1 MLKKLLMAVFV
12 VILVAGC
19 AGGGVNLSL
28 DTLVFASDVTRMGDF
43 TKLEDTNF
51 IENQK
56 VFVMAVVSGFASEQT
71 GEDAWSSWPIVTLKL
86 RNSEGKLLN
95 TTQPFTDMVETEVE
109 QTEFKL
115 PSEVTISAKSGDY
128 TIEVIVE
135 DGITGER
142 ATGELKFKVSK

>member
-19 AGGGVNLSL
+19 AGGVNLSL

-43 TKLEDTNF
+43 TKLEDTDF
-51 IENQK
+51 TENQK
-56 VFVMAVVSGFASEQT
+56 VFVVAVVSGFASEQT
-71 GEDAWSSWPIVTLKL
+71 SEDAWSSWPIVTLKL

-142 ATGELKFKVSK
+142 AMGELKFKVR